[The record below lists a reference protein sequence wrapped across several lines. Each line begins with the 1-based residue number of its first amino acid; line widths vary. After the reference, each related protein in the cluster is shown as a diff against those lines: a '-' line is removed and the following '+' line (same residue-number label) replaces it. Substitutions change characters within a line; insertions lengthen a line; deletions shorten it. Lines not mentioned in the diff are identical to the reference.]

1 MMAEKAKIL
10 IIGAGKC
17 GRALVELFSKIE
29 KITII
34 GVVDFNQDAPGI
46 KLAKALNIPTA
57 VDYREFMNRAG
68 LSCIF
73 NSTGKAQIE
82 EELMLS
88 KPAGVEVLGGCSV
101 NLIQELIEEREKVEQ
116 QLKGLA
122 ERRDNVVDN
131 IGVGAIPINPKMEPL
146 DCNKQVKKDEDLGK
160 KDKIIES
167 IIQNSAVATF
177 VINSQHKV
185 LYWNVACEELTGT
198 KAKDLLGT
206 SDHWKAFY
214 SYQRPC
220 VADIVID
227 NSFVDLDKFY
237 KVYQGSTL
245 IPNGLHAEDWY
256 PKLGGRD
263 RYIVFDAAP
272 IYDTEG
278 KLIAAIETLQDITER
293 KKAEDELK
301 KAYTRLKEMQNQ
313 VIQAEKLNTIGQLAS
328 GVAHEVRNPLGIIL
342 QGVNYLEN
350 KIPVKE
356 GDISE
361 TLTMLK
367 DSVKRADKI
376 INTLLDFSRFTNLD
390 LRPED
395 INSIL
400 ESSLS
405 LVKIKF
411 ESKNI
416 DIIPEIK
423 KDVPKVLADR
433 NKLEQVFVNIF
444 LNAIQAMPEGGN
456 ITIRS
461 YGKKLEGIEN
471 GTSRREEGYFM
482 IGEKVVVVEIEDTGV
497 GIPEENLKKVF
508 EPFFTTKGS
517 TGGVGLGLSVTKNII
532 HMHRGIIYAESR
544 FGQGAKVTVIL
555 KIAE

>member
-1 MMAEKAKIL
+1 
-10 IIGAGKC
+10 
-17 GRALVELFSKIE
+17 
-29 KITII
+29 
-34 GVVDFNQDAPGI
+34 
-46 KLAKALNIPTA
+46 
-57 VDYREFMNRAG
+57 
-68 LSCIF
+68 
-73 NSTGKAQIE
+73 
-82 EELMLS
+82 MLS
-88 KPAGVEVLGGCSV
+88 KPAGVEVAGGCSV

-131 IGVGAIPINPKMEPL
+131 IGVGAIPINPKMETP
-146 DCNKQVKKDEDLGK
+146 DFNKQIKKDEDLGK

>member
-1 MMAEKAKIL
+1 MAEKAKIL

-46 KLAKALNIPTA
+46 KLAKTLNIPTA
-57 VDYREFMNRAG
+57 VDYREFMNKAG
-68 LSCIF
+68 LNCIF

-88 KPAGVEVLGGCSV
+88 KPAGVEVIGGCSV
-101 NLIQELIEEREKVEQ
+101 NLIQELIKEREKVEQ

-122 ERRDNVVDN
+122 QRRNNVVGN
-131 IGVGAIPINPKMEPL
+131 IDAGSTPIIPKMEPP
-146 DCNKQVKKDEDLGK
+146 DFNKQVKKDEDFWG
-160 KDKIIES
+160 KDKLIES

-206 SDHWKAFY
+206 SGHWKAFY
-214 SYQRPC
+214 SHQRPC

-237 KVYQGSTL
+237 KVYRGSTL

-256 PKLGGRD
+256 SKLGGKD

-350 KIPVKE
+350 KIPAKE
-356 GDISE
+356 GDVFE

-405 LVKIKF
+405 LVRIKF
-411 ESKNI
+411 ESSNI

-508 EPFFTTKGS
+508 EPFFTTKGL

-544 FGQGAKVTVIL
+544 FGHGAKVTVIL